1 MERRDFSFTL
11 VVALLLTASQIPACA
26 GERKKL
32 RLPWSELGPA
42 VADRKIAM
50 VLPSGTAVEGKVLGV
65 EPDALRL
72 HVTWTTD
79 SKVVRKG
86 QTSIPRSSVSVIR
99 MGRYSKHWRL
109 LLTPGFPA
117 ALLGGMAVGV
127 SMHHYSPA
135 PQQIIPIG
143 IGVTLGGT
151 IAGYYVGKRL
161 DRRELTEIT
170 IVESGGTR

>member
-1 MERRDFSFTL
+1 MGHLSL
-11 VVALLLTASQIPACA
+11 VVALLVTAGQIPARA
-26 GERKKL
+26 GERIKL

-42 VADRKIAM
+42 VADRKISM
-50 VLPSGTAVEGKVLGV
+50 RLSSGTAVEGKVLGV
-65 EPDALRL
+65 EPEALRL
-72 HVTWTTD
+72 HVTWSTD
-79 SKVVRKG
+79 DKVVRKG
-86 QTSIPRSSVSVIR
+86 KTSIPRSSISVIR

-109 LLTPGFPA
+109 LLTPGLPA

-135 PQQIIPIG
+135 PQQIVPIG

-151 IAGYYVGKRL
+151 IAGYYLGKRL

-170 IVESGGTR
+170 IVGGGATR

>member
-1 MERRDFSFTL
+1 MRHLSP
-11 VVALLLTASQIPACA
+11 VVALLLAASQVPACA
-26 GERKKL
+26 GERKEL

-50 VLPSGTAVEGKVLGV
+50 VLSSRTAIEGKVLGV

-72 HVTWTTD
+72 DVTWTTD

-86 QTSIPRSSVSVIR
+86 KTSIPRSSVSVIR
-99 MGRYSKHWRL
+99 MARYSKHWRL

-117 ALLGGMAVGV
+117 ALLAGMAIGV
-127 SMHHYSPA
+127 SMHHHTPA

-143 IGVTLGGT
+143 LGVTLGGT
-151 IAGYYVGKRL
+151 LAGYYVGKRL

-170 IVESGGTR
+170 IVEGGGTR